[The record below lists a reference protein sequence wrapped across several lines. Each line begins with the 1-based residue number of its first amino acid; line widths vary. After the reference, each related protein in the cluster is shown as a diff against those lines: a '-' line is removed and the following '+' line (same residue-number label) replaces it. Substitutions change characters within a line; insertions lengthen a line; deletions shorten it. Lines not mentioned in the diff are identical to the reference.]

1 MCIRDRFSWVQD
13 YYALDDREQMAQK
26 EKEAEKNFLEAIAT
40 CNEEKKTAGRQKGRG
55 QTKKTK
61 TEGKKKPDNKSE
73 KTAEKPDEVQ
83 LSLFDAGLTT

>member
-1 MCIRDRFSWVQD
+1 M
-13 YYALDDREQMAQK
+13 EQ
-26 EKEAEKNFLEAIAT
+26 
-40 CNEEKKTAGRQKGRG
+40 EKKTAGRQKGRG